1 MNSRKYISILLA
13 FFLLITHSGLA
24 FNVHYC
30 DDVIASIT
38 VFSNSN
44 ANEIEKDCC
53 GIVEK
58 DSKCCQNKIIKSE
71 KKSDQILLKSFSFET
86 LNVILVQ
93 NNILFEIVKV
103 LNFKKTKPSNY
114 TFNANAPPIFE
125 RNCQRIFYA

>member
-1 MNSRKYISILLA
+1 
-13 FFLLITHSGLA
+13 LITHTGLA

-38 VFSNSN
+38 VFSVSDS
-44 ANEIEKDCC
+44 AFEIEKECC
-53 GIVEK
+53 GVVEK

-71 KKSDQILLKSFSFET
+71 KKSDQILLKSFSFQT
-86 LNVILVQ
+86 LNGVFIQ
-93 NNILFEIVKV
+93 NSILFETVTV

>member
-1 MNSRKYISILLA
+1 MNFRKHISILLA

-44 ANEIEKDCC
+44 ANEIEKNCC

-86 LNVILVQ
+86 LNGILVQ
-93 NNILFEIVKV
+93 NNILFEIVTV

-125 RNCQRIFYA
+125 RNCQRNIYA